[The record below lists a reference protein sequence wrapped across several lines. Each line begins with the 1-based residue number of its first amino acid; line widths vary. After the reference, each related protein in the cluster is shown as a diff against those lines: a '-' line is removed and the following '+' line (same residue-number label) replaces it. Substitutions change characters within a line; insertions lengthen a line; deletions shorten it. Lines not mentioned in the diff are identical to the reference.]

1 MLMPLIKALYDPQA
15 ALPGETKLY
24 ENALEEIKRF
34 SIGSQLYALIHQQG
48 KWAQFPTFFQ
58 ERLKQLCDETRCL
71 NFFIKNQQDQILRQF
86 EASRIS
92 VIPLKG
98 VRFAEKYFGHFGARA
113 TSDIDVL
120 IQKSDLDTAID
131 CLKSLGF
138 VIEEM
143 RSPSHFHWSFS
154 KRLPSSPIPLTVEL
168 HWNVLVEQT
177 SNINMREFWE
187 HATPFASYQ
196 YVKEL
201 SVYHT
206 FYMICLH
213 GWSHYMDSPKYYMDI
228 MQLIHRH
235 HKAINFDVLFKD
247 AASHQT
253 LKRLHRT
260 LIKVY
265 VHFPHL
271 GDFKELPV
279 SYKKASS
286 ASGSPYL
293 VALANK
299 INNKFFNFDSA
310 SHTWAALIHA
320 LSNLGNS
327 RISSRIKKF

>member
-15 ALPGETKLY
+15 ALPEESMLY
-24 ENALEEIKRF
+24 EKALEEIEQF
-34 SIGSQLYALIHQQG
+34 SIGSQIYGLIHQQG
-48 KWAQFPTFFQ
+48 KWAQAPTFFQ
-58 ERLKQLCDETRCL
+58 ERLKPLFDETCCL
-71 NFFIKNQQDQILRQF
+71 NFFIKNQLDQILRQF
-86 EASRIS
+86 EASRIF

-98 VRFAEKYFGHFGARA
+98 IRFAEKYFGHFGARA

-120 IQKSDLDTAID
+120 IQKSDLDTAIH

-138 VIEEM
+138 VIEEE

-177 SNINMREFWE
+177 SNINMSEFWE
-187 HATPFASYQ
+187 HAMPFASYQ

-228 MQLIHRH
+228 IQMLHRH
-235 HKAINFDVLFKD
+235 SDDINFDVLFQD

-253 LKRLHRT
+253 LRRIHRT
-260 LIKVY
+260 LVKVY

-286 ASGSPYL
+286 TFGSHYF

-299 INNKFFNFDSA
+299 ISDKFFNFDSA

-320 LSNLGNS
+320 ISNLGNS
-327 RISSRIKKF
+327 RFSSRMKKL